1 MPDWSSAGKAIALL
15 GVLLVLIGALVALL
29 GKLPGWGH
37 GMGWLG
43 KLPGD
48 ILIKRD
54 SFSFYF
60 PLTTS
65 ILISIVLSILV
76 YLMSWFK
83 R

>member
-1 MPDWSSAGKAIALL
+1 MSDWSSAGKLIVFIGFLLMLIGGLITLL
-15 GVLLVLIGALVALL
+15 GRLSGEGGLV
-29 GKLPGWGH
+29 WF
-37 GMGWLG
+37 G

-54 SFSFYF
+54 SFSLYF

-65 ILISIVLSILV
+65 IVVSVIISLV
-76 YLMSWFK
+76 AYLVSFLK